1 MSTPLAELAQ
11 ANDLG
16 WHEADTMAQQAEQMT
31 ARIVESLRQALAE
44 RGEASL
50 AVSGGK
56 SPAWL
61 FQQLDQADL
70 DWQHVNLTLADERW
84 VPDTD
89 PQSNAGLIQRY
100 MPGIYHRARW
110 LPLYQGLGLEADAH
124 AVDARIR
131 ALLPLDVL
139 ILGVGDDGHTASLF
153 PGSQELQQNLREDG
167 QVLCRPVPA
176 SAGRLARLT
185 LTGAVLHHARVRLLQ
200 VNGQAK
206 REVVAN
212 AFGAEPKAA
221 PIAAFLKP
229 PLEIHAG
236 PDFKDMP

>member
-1 MSTPLAELAQ
+1 MSTPLAEVAR
-11 ANDLG
+11 ATHLG
-16 WHEADTMAQQAEQMT
+16 FHDADTMVQQAQQMANRVVD
-31 ARIVESLRQALAE
+31 ALHQALAE

-56 SPAWL
+56 SPAWF
-61 FQQLDQADL
+61 FQQLNQADL

-84 VPDTD
+84 VPDSD
-89 PQSNAGLIQRY
+89 PQSNAGLVQRY
-100 MPGIYHRARW
+100 MPDVHRRARW

-153 PGSQELQQNLREDG
+153 PDSHELQQNLQADG

-176 SAGRLARLT
+176 AAGRLARLT

-200 VNGQAK
+200 INGQAK
-206 REVVAN
+206 REVVAS
-212 AFGAEPKAA
+212 AFGAEPEAA
-221 PIAAFLKP
+221 PIAAFLIP
-229 PLEIHAG
+229 PLDIYAG

>member
-1 MSTPLAELAQ
+1 MSTPLAEMAR
-11 ANDLG
+11 AS
-16 WHEADTMAQQAEQMT
+16 HIAFYEADTMAQQARQMAT
-31 ARIVESLRQALAE
+31 RVIEALRQALAE

-56 SPAWL
+56 SPAWF
-61 FQQLDQADL
+61 FQQLNQADL
-70 DWQHVNLTLADERW
+70 DWQHINLTLADERW
-84 VPDTD
+84 VPDSD
-89 PQSNAGLIQRY
+89 PQSNAGLVQRY
-100 MPGIYHRARW
+100 MPDVYRRARW
-110 LPLYQGLGLEADAH
+110 LPLYQGQGLEADAH

-139 ILGVGDDGHTASLF
+139 VLGVGDDGHTASLF
-153 PGSQELQQNLREDG
+153 PGSHELEQDLQADG
-167 QVLCRPVPA
+167 QALCRPVPA

-206 REVVAN
+206 RDVVAG

-221 PIAAFLKP
+221 PIAAFLQS
-229 PLEIHAG
+229 PLDIYAG